1 MCIRDSSYT
10 VAVLGAGNIGSAVI
24 ARLLELEN
32 EIVDINLKK
41 VLVSDIS
48 KDRDVDK
55 KLLTDNFSDILD
67 DQSIDLVIEVLGGVD
82 PGKEYIKSLLEGG
95 KAVITA
101 NKDIIAD
108 CGSELVQLAQEN
120 NTCLYFEA
128 AVAAGIPVLKPLIE
142 SLRGESLKRV
152 TGIINGTSNYILS
165 SMEEG
170 SSYTDA
176 LNTAQDLGYAEP
188 DPTNDV
194 EGVDAKFKAMILS
207 MICFGANPTPENL
220 YTEGISTITK
230 EDFDWA
236 NRLNKT
242 IKLVAVIDNEN
253 EGFNARVHPVLID
266 TKHPLAAIRG
276 SLNAVVVE
284 GENINQLVFSGPGAG
299 AAPTA
304 SAIIGDV
311 LSACHQLS
319 SDQSN
324 WYPLRSQK
332 FENKEFKNV
341 SSSWFVRLSVKD
353 EPGVLASI
361 AGTFGENNVSIESVI
376 QEGRGDQAELVLV
389 THEAPEEDLQN
400 SINQISS
407 LDSVASVTSTLRVY
421 S

>member
-1 MCIRDSSYT
+1 MKNNSYS

-24 ARLLELEN
+24 ERLENLDN
-32 EIVDINLKK
+32 EIVEIDLKS

-48 KDRDVDK
+48 KERTFNNDVV
-55 KLLTDNFSDILD
+55 TDNFEDILND
-67 DQSIDLVIEVLGGVD
+67 DSIDLVIEVLGGVE
-82 PGKEYIKSLLEGG
+82 PGKDYIKALLSNG

-108 CGSELVQLAQEN
+108 CGNELVQLAQEN

-142 SLRGESLKRV
+142 SLRGEDLSRV
-152 TGIINGTSNYILS
+152 TGIINGTSNYILT

-170 SSYTDA
+170 STYEDA
-176 LNTAQDLGYAEP
+176 LSTAQELGYAEP

-194 EGVDAKFKAMILS
+194 EGIDAMYKAMILS
-207 MICFGANPTPENL
+207 LICFGATPDKDNVH
-220 YTEGISTITK
+220 TEGISTITK

-236 NRLNKT
+236 SRLNKT
-242 IKLVAVIDNEN
+242 IKLVALIDTEDG
-253 EGFNARVHPVLID
+253 GFNARVQPVLID

-276 SLNAVVVE
+276 ALNAVVVE
-284 GENINQLVFSGPGAG
+284 GENVNQLVFSGPGAG

-304 SAIIGDV
+304 SAVIGDV

-319 SDQSN
+319 SNQSN

-332 FENKEFKNV
+332 NDNKNFDDV
-341 SSSWFVRLSVKD
+341 FSSWFIRLSVTD

-361 AGTFGENNVSIESVI
+361 AGTFSENNVSIESVI
-376 QEGRGDQAELVLV
+376 QEGRGEQAELVLV
-389 THEAPEEDLQN
+389 THEAPEKDMQN
-400 SINQISS
+400 SIKQISS
-407 LDSVASVTSTLRVY
+407 LDSVTSVTSTLRVY

>member
-1 MCIRDSSYT
+1 MENNSYS

-24 ARLLELEN
+24 TRLQELDT
-32 EIVDINLKK
+32 EIVDINLTK
-41 VLVSDIS
+41 VLVSDIT
-48 KDRDVDK
+48 KDRAFDK
-55 KLLTDNFSDILD
+55 NLLTEDIKDIVD
-67 DQSIDLVIEVLGGVD
+67 DDSIDLVIEVLGGVE
-82 PGKEYIKSLLEGG
+82 PGKEYIKSLLSNG

-108 CGSELVQLAQEN
+108 CGNELVQLAQEN

-142 SLRGESLKRV
+142 SLRGENLSRV
-152 TGIINGTSNYILS
+152 TGIINGTSNYMLT

-170 SSYTDA
+170 STYKDA
-176 LNTAQDLGYAEP
+176 LSTAQELGYAEP

-194 EGVDAKFKAMILS
+194 EGIDAMYKAMILS
-207 MICFGANPTPENL
+207 LICFGATPDKDSVH
-220 YTEGISTITK
+220 TEGISSITK

-236 NRLNKT
+236 SRLNKT
-242 IKLVAVIDNEN
+242 IKLVALIDNEGS
-253 EGFNARVHPVLID
+253 GFNARVHPVLID
-266 TKHPLAAIRG
+266 TRHPLAAIRG
-276 SLNAVVVE
+276 ALNAVVVE

-304 SAIIGDV
+304 SAVIGDV

-319 SDQSN
+319 SNQSN

-332 FENKEFKNV
+332 NDNKNFDDV
-341 SSSWFVRLSVKD
+341 SSSWFIRLSVAD

-361 AGTFGENNVSIESVI
+361 AGTFSENNVSIESVI
-376 QEGRGDQAELVLV
+376 QEGRGEQAELVLV
-389 THEAPEEDLQN
+389 THEAPEKDMQN
-400 SINQISS
+400 SIKQITS
-407 LDSVASVTSTLRVY
+407 LDSVTSVTSTLRVY

>member
-1 MCIRDSSYT
+1 MENNSYS

-24 ARLLELEN
+24 TRLQELDTD
-32 EIVDINLKK
+32 IVDINVTK

-48 KDRDVDK
+48 KDRAVDK
-55 KLLTDNFSDILD
+55 SLLTEDIKDIVD
-67 DQSIDLVIEVLGGVD
+67 DDSIDLVIEVLGGVE
-82 PGKEYIKSLLEGG
+82 PGKEYIKSLLSNG

-108 CGSELVQLAQEN
+108 CGNELVQLAQKN

-142 SLRGESLKRV
+142 SLRGEELSRV
-152 TGIINGTSNYILS
+152 TGIINGTSNYMLT

-170 SSYTDA
+170 STYEDA
-176 LNTAQDLGYAEP
+176 LSTAQELGYAEP

-194 EGVDAKFKAMILS
+194 EGIDAMYKAMILS
-207 MICFGANPTPENL
+207 LICFGATPEKGNVH
-220 YTEGISTITK
+220 TEGISKITK

-236 NRLNKT
+236 SRLNKT
-242 IKLVAVIDNEN
+242 IKLVALIDNED
-253 EGFNARVHPVLID
+253 GFNARVHPVLID
-266 TKHPLAAIRG
+266 VKHPLAAIRG
-276 SLNAVVVE
+276 ALNAVVVE

-304 SAIIGDV
+304 SAVIGDV

-319 SDQSN
+319 SNQSN

-332 FENKEFKNV
+332 NDNKNFDDV
-341 SSSWFVRLSVKD
+341 SSSWFIRLSVTD

-361 AGTFGENNVSIESVI
+361 AGTFSQNNVSIESVI
-376 QEGRGDQAELVLV
+376 QEGRGEQAELVLV
-389 THEAPEEDLQN
+389 THEAPEKDMQN
-400 SINQISS
+400 SIKQIAS
-407 LDSVASVTSTLRVY
+407 LDSVTSVTSTLRVY

>member
-1 MCIRDSSYT
+1 MQNNSYT

-82 PGKEYIKSLLEGG
+82 PGKEYIKSLLEDG

-176 LNTAQDLGYAEP
+176 LITAQDLGYAEP

-389 THEAPEEDLQN
+389 THEAPEKDLQN

>member
-1 MCIRDSSYT
+1 MENNSYSI
-10 VAVLGAGNIGSAVI
+10 AVLGAGNIGSAVI
-24 ARLLELEN
+24 TRLQELDTD
-32 EIVDINLKK
+32 IVDINLAK

-48 KDRDVDK
+48 KDRAFDK
-55 KLLTDNFSDILD
+55 SLLTEDIKDIVD
-67 DQSIDLVIEVLGGVD
+67 DDSIDLVIEVLGGVE
-82 PGKEYIKSLLEGG
+82 PGKEYIKSLLSNG

-108 CGSELVQLAQEN
+108 CGNELVQLAQEN

-142 SLRGESLKRV
+142 SLRGEDLSRV
-152 TGIINGTSNYILS
+152 TGIINGTSNYILT

-170 SSYTDA
+170 SSYGDA
-176 LNTAQDLGYAEP
+176 LSTAQELGYAEP

-194 EGVDAKFKAMILS
+194 EGIDAMYKAMILS
-207 MICFGANPTPENL
+207 LICFGATPNKDNVH
-220 YTEGISTITK
+220 TEGISKITK

-236 NRLNKT
+236 SRLNKT
-242 IKLVAVIDNEN
+242 IKLVALIDNEDG
-253 EGFNARVHPVLID
+253 GFNARVHPVLID

-276 SLNAVVVE
+276 ALNAVVVE
-284 GENINQLVFSGPGAG
+284 GENVNQLVFSGPGAG

-304 SAIIGDV
+304 SAVIGDV

-319 SDQSN
+319 SNQSN

-332 FENKEFKNV
+332 NDNKNFDEV
-341 SSSWFVRLSVKD
+341 SSSWFIRLSVTD

-361 AGTFGENNVSIESVI
+361 AGTFSENNVSIESVI
-376 QEGRGDQAELVLV
+376 QEGRGEQAELVLV
-389 THEAPEEDLQN
+389 THEAPEKDMQN
-400 SINQISS
+400 SIKQISS
-407 LDSVASVTSTLRVY
+407 LDSVTSVTSTLRVY

>member
-1 MCIRDSSYT
+1 MQNNSYT

-170 SSYTDA
+170 SSYSDA

-311 LSACHQLS
+311 LSACHQLL

>member
-1 MCIRDSSYT
+1 MKNNSYS

-24 ARLLELEN
+24 TRLQELDS
-32 EIVDINLKK
+32 EIVDINLTK
-41 VLVSDIS
+41 VLVSDIT
-48 KDRDVDK
+48 KDRSIDSS
-55 KLLTDNFSDILD
+55 LLTEDIKDITD
-67 DQSIDLVIEVLGGVD
+67 DESIDLVIEVLGGVE
-82 PGKEYIKSLLEGG
+82 PGKEYIKSLLTNG

-108 CGSELVQLAQEN
+108 CGNELVQLAQEN

-142 SLRGESLKRV
+142 SLRGEDLNRV
-152 TGIINGTSNYILS
+152 TGIINGTSNYILT

-170 SSYTDA
+170 STYEDA
-176 LNTAQDLGYAEP
+176 LSTAQELGYAEP

-194 EGVDAKFKAMILS
+194 EGIDAMYKAMILS
-207 MICFGANPTPENL
+207 LICFGATPNKDIVH
-220 YTEGISTITK
+220 TEGISTITK

-236 NRLNKT
+236 SRLSKT
-242 IKLVAVIDNEN
+242 IKLVALIDNE
-253 EGFNARVHPVLID
+253 GGAFNARVHPVLID
-266 TKHPLAAIRG
+266 TKHPLASIRG
-276 SLNAVVVE
+276 ALNAVVVE

-304 SAIIGDV
+304 SAMIGDV

-319 SDQSN
+319 SNQSN
-324 WYPLRSQK
+324 WYPLRNQK
-332 FENKEFKNV
+332 HGDKNFDDV
-341 SSSWFVRLSVKD
+341 SSSWFIRLSVND

-376 QEGRGDQAELVLV
+376 QEGRGEQAELVLV
-389 THEAPEEDLQN
+389 THEAPEKDMQN
-400 SINQISS
+400 SIEQISS
-407 LDSVASVTSTLRVY
+407 IGSVTSVTSTLRVY